1 MGQYYDSLTPDQK
14 MLVEAAIER
23 WKNDPT
29 ILMTEQR
36 IEQARE
42 QLSSPTGLRLIASDP
57 AVIHHL
63 PREHP
68 LRDHC
73 NSC

>member
-14 MLVEAAIER
+14 SLVEAAILR
-23 WKNDPT
+23 WKHDPT
-29 ILMTEQR
+29 IVMTPQR

-42 QLSSPTGLRLIASDP
+42 QLSSPVGLRLIACDP
-57 AVIHHL
+57 EVIHHL

-68 LRDHC
+68 LRERCD
-73 NSC
+73 SC